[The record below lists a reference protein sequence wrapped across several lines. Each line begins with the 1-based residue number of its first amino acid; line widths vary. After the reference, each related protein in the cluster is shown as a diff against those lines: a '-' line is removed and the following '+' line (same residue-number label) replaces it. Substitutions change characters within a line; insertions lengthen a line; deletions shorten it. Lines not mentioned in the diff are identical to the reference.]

1 MSQTRSTMLR
11 LGYLGLIPFA
21 FGLLLI
27 LLDAQFFSLGGEQLF
42 VSYSVVILSFLS
54 GVLWGR
60 AIDYPEQSLSRK
72 ALLLSNVFLL
82 IAWAALLQ
90 GAGSTSLTIIVLA
103 AGYIAVWFSEYQLRP
118 QPQNQ
123 LPEGYMGMR
132 GILTSSVVLMHG
144 VALLG

>member
-1 MSQTRSTMLR
+1 MAGKHLLT
-11 LGYLGLIPFA
+11 LIPPR
-21 FGLLLI
+21 
-27 LLDAQFFSLGGEQLF
+27 Q
-42 VSYSVVILSFLS
+42 
-54 GVLWGR
+54 
-60 AIDYPEQSLSRK
+60 
-72 ALLLSNVFLL
+72 
-82 IAWAALLQ
+82 LLQ
-90 GAGSTSLTIIVLA
+90 GAGSTSFTIIVLA